1 MKMDLGKIFD
11 LEGESLV
18 VEDVVDLS
26 EVKLSSGV
34 KPFVHPV
41 PVKAVAEN
49 RAGVVTLNLSV
60 DFTLRVPCDRCLEP
74 FDRSYSLRPVHTVV
88 RELNGEDTGEYV
100 VTPDAVVDVDELVLT
115 DVVLE
120 LPMVML
126 CKEDCKG
133 LCCRCGANLN
143 DGDCGCT
150 KETGDPRLAV
160 LKQLIQQDE

>member
-26 EVKLSSGV
+26 SVKLSSGA
-34 KPFVHPV
+34 KPFVQPV
-41 PVKAVAEN
+41 PVRAVAKN
-49 RAGVVTLNLSV
+49 RAGVVTLSLSV
-60 DFTLRVPCDRCLEP
+60 GFTLRVPCDRCLEVFEQTYTLNP
-74 FDRSYSLRPVHTVV
+74 EHTVV

-100 VTPDAVVDVDELVLT
+100 VTPDAIVDLEELVLT

-133 LCCRCGANLN
+133 LCSKCGANLN
-143 DGDCGCT
+143 QGDCGCRE
-150 KETGDPRLAV
+150 ETGDPRLAV
-160 LKQLIQQDE
+160 LKQLIQNDQ